1 VAEPPPTETPA
12 SPLTDE
18 RTNEVTALE
27 ALGASELLRELKL
40 GEPA

>member
-12 SPLTDE
+12 FLLTDE
-18 RTNEVTALE
+18 RTGETTALE